1 MAQIVQLP
9 NHSPTQ
15 TTLWDATRAF
25 LGSVDLAASTL
36 EVYDATFEDLLG
48 GVELAGD
55 TDITKISRAALKR
68 HLDARYGDCAPATFN
83 RNLATI
89 SSLFTW
95 CEENELVVRSPARGL
110 RRRKQRVTV
119 ESERQSRPVPY
130 DDLAAIWGNKA
141 HGFRDRVFWAMAYDT
156 AARADEL
163 LGLNIENLD
172 PANREAVIIG
182 KGGNA
187 ERIYWSSTTARL
199 LPRLLTYKALARI
212 SGPLFVGDR
221 RPRSH
226 LAPAAADIDP
236 VSGRARLSYRRAEEI
251 WKAASGGHTLHQL
264 RHSRLT
270 HLAEAG
276 EDVTMI
282 KAKSRHK
289 SLRSL
294 ERYVNPSP
302 TAIRELTNRHDPNRR
317 SGS

>member
-1 MAQIVQLP
+1 MAELLHLP

-25 LGSVDLAASTL
+25 MASVDLAASTL
-36 EVYDATFEDLLG
+36 EVYDATFEQLLDG
-48 GVELAGD
+48 DEFAGDVEL
-55 TDITKISRAALKR
+55 TTISRAALKR
-68 HLDARYGDCAPATFN
+68 HLDARYGHCSPATFN

-95 CEENELVVRSPARGL
+95 AEENELIVRSPARGL
-110 RRRKQRVTV
+110 RRRKQKVTV
-119 ESERQSRPVPY
+119 ESERQSRPIPIEE
-130 DDLAAIWGNKA
+130 LTALWANTN
-141 HGFRDRVFWAMAYDT
+141 HSLRDRAFWTMAYDT

-163 LGLNIENLD
+163 LGLNIEHLD
-172 PANREAVIIG
+172 AANREAVIIG

-199 LPRLLTYKALARI
+199 LPRLLTHKTLPRT
-212 SGPLFVGDR
+212 SGPLFIGDR

-226 LAPAAADIDP
+226 LAPAAADLDP
-236 VSGRARLSYRRAEEI
+236 VTGRARLSYRRAEEI

-317 SGS
+317 